1 MIMWGTVMEGNPVNL
16 ACVNAEII
24 PNSPANTRVV
34 LILEDH
40 VDARTVLILENH
52 IDKVALTPEDHADN
66 ETIHIRINILTGVQI
81 PQKSIIPTT
90 QLWTP

>member
-1 MIMWGTVMEGNPVNL
+1 MWATVMEGNPVNL

-24 PNSPANTRVV
+24 PKSPANERVV

-40 VDARTVLILENH
+40 VDVGTVLILENH
-52 IDKVALTPEDHADN
+52 VDKVALTPEDHADV
-66 ETIHIRINILTGVQI
+66 ETIHVCTNILTGVQI
-81 PQKSIIPTT
+81 PQKSIVPTT

>member
-1 MIMWGTVMEGNPVNL
+1 MEGNPVNL

-24 PNSPANTRVV
+24 PKSPANERVV

-40 VDARTVLILENH
+40 VDVGTVLILENH
-52 IDKVALTPEDHADN
+52 VDKVALTPEDHADV
-66 ETIHIRINILTGVQI
+66 ETIHVCTNILTGVQI
-81 PQKSIIPTT
+81 PQKSIVPTT

>member
-1 MIMWGTVMEGNPVNL
+1 MWGTVMEGNPVNL

-24 PNSPANTRVV
+24 PKSPANARVV

-40 VDARTVLILENH
+40 VDVGTVLILENH
-52 IDKVALTPEDHADN
+52 VDKVALTPEDHADD
-66 ETIHIRINILTGVQI
+66 ETIHVRINILTGVQI